1 MGRPLFWNNSF
12 FHWNRVEWLIYENFC
27 IFAFQFFRYGN
38 HVMILNIETVL
49 NFYK

>member
-1 MGRPLFWNNSF
+1 MLRWRF
-12 FHWNRVEWLIYENFC
+12 FC

-38 HVMILNIETVL
+38 YVMNMNIETEL